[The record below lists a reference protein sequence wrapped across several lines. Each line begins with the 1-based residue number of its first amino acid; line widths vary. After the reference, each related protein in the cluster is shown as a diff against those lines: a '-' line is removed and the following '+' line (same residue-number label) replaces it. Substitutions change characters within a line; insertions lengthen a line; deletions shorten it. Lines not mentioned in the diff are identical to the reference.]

1 VFLSRNSIIDARL
14 SKRRRVLVP
23 RHGKVSLQKARRIP
37 AGWAVDKEDE
47 RRDLSQ
53 PMATIDIRRP
63 HQLPVQEARAKAE
76 ELARSMQEKLGIQW
90 KWAGDRIEFD
100 APSGAAKGAN
110 GAVEVLSDA
119 VRVLIDLPFLMRP
132 MKGMIETKVRERLE
146 KALG

>member
-1 VFLSRNSIIDARL
+1 M
-14 SKRRRVLVP
+14 
-23 RHGKVSLQKARRIP
+23 
-37 AGWAVDKEDE
+37 VDNIGEG
-47 RRDLSQ
+47 RDLSRSN
-53 PMATIDIRRP
+53 MATIDISRP
-63 HQLPVQEARAKAE
+63 HQLTKEAAREKAE
-76 ELARSMQEKLGIQW
+76 ELAKGMQEKLGIQW

-132 MKGMIETKVRERLE
+132 MKGMIESKVREKLE